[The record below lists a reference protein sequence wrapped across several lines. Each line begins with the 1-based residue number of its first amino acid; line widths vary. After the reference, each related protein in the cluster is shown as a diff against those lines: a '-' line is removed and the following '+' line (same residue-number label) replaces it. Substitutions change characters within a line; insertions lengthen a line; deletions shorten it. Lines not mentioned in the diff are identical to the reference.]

1 LAAQQLPS
9 CEAAKSYRFE
19 LGRQALGSHFAVTS
33 QGTWKALGRG
43 GFGHLEATWKA
54 RRASG
59 AGAARH
65 HVAPFF
71 WAPPATLPRGALSRN
86 LCPN

>member
-71 WAPPATLPRGALSRN
+71 LGAARNAAARRPVTKSLS
-86 LCPN
+86 